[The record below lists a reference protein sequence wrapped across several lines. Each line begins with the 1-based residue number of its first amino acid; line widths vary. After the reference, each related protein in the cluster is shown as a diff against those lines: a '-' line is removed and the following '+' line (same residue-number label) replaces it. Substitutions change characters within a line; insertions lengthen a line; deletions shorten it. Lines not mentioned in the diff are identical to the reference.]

1 MLEFSKNAFEH
12 TLERPFDIS
21 FRAPRFFFGRT
32 ALSAW
37 ITDRLVEWR
46 WMLLALAVVLGV
58 VSLPASV
65 QLDFDRSVEAMFAAD
80 DPLLVPYRRLQ
91 QVFGGTE
98 MILAVYTAPDLMTSE
113 GADRLRTVGRR
124 IQEVPGVAA
133 VMTLLSPM
141 GERVL
146 DRSSPTAR
154 RCRELF
160 EGYTHAADEK
170 TAGVVVLL
178 ERSETNSRPGIV
190 SRVRGIVEPLP
201 DGAVVGEPV
210 MVSDGFAYMEQ
221 DARRLGVW
229 STVLLSLTIAVCF
242 RSVRWVLIPL
252 VVVQLALITTRA
264 LLVACGVRLSMV
276 SSMLTAIVTVLGV
289 ATVVHI
295 VIRFR
300 DAQRAGCSPQIALR
314 RTGRIVAAPIFW
326 ACVTDAVGF
335 AALLVADVGPIRDFG
350 LMMATGAL
358 MVAVSAAL
366 VVPGLALMPPAGQLP
381 PRSWGESRLSTGL
394 ARTLALVR
402 RRPAVVGGVSLAV
415 TAWGV
420 AGCFMTEVETDFIR
434 NFRRGTPLALGYE
447 RVEQQLGGA
456 GVWDILMPAP
466 RRLTWSFLAG
476 VLDLEDDLRTQTT
489 GLTKVLSIAD
499 GVQSLAPS
507 DPARLPRFL
516 QRTVTATALR
526 GMKFRMPAFYESLYA
541 VDNTGQPYYRVLLRS
556 SERQSSE
563 RKKKLIEDVRRIS
576 RRHFPQ
582 AQVTGFFVLL
592 ASLIESVVRDQWKTF
607 AVAAVGIVATMA
619 IALQSIRLA
628 VVATVPNVL
637 PILLVTGLMGWFGQR
652 INMGA
657 AMIAAVSIGLSVD
670 SSIHY
675 ITSFRRELRRRKEVD
690 RALDAVQQTVGRAV
704 VFSTLA
710 LIVGFSTLC
719 WSQFVPTITF
729 GVLVSL
735 CMLGG
740 LAGNLVMLPL
750 LLRAASGRRP
760 PTAIK

>member
-1 MLEFSKNAFEH
+1 
-12 TLERPFDIS
+12 
-21 FRAPRFFFGRT
+21 
-32 ALSAW
+32 
-37 ITDRLVEWR
+37 
-46 WMLLALAVVLGV
+46 MLLGLALVLGV
-58 VSLPASV
+58 VSLPASL
-65 QLDFDRSVEAMFAAD
+65 QLDFERSVESMFAPD
-80 DPLLVPYRRLQ
+80 DPLLEPYRRLQ
-91 QVFGGTE
+91 RVFGGTE
-98 MILAVYTAPDLMTSE
+98 LILAVYTAPDLMTAE
-113 GADRLRTVGRR
+113 GADRLRAVGRK
-124 IQEVPGVAA
+124 IEDVPGVAS

-141 GERVL
+141 GKRVL

-160 EGYTHAADEK
+160 EGYTHDADKE

-178 ERSETNSRPGIV
+178 ERSETQDRSRIV
-190 SRVRGIVEPLP
+190 RRIRDIVDPLP
-201 DGAVVGEPV
+201 DSAVVGEPV
-210 MVSDGFAYMEQ
+210 MVSDGFAYIEQ

-229 STVLLSLTIAVCF
+229 STVLLSLTIAVGF
-242 RSVRWVLIPL
+242 RTVRWVIIPL
-252 VVVQLALITTRA
+252 VVVQLALVTTRA

-350 LMMATGAL
+350 LMMAAGAL
-358 MVAVSAAL
+358 MVVVSVAL
-366 VVPGLALMPPAGQLP
+366 VVPGLALAPPDGRLP
-381 PRSWGESRLSTGL
+381 LRSWGESRLSAVL
-394 ARTLALVR
+394 ARTLAVVR
-402 RRPAVVGGVSLAV
+402 RRPVVVAGVSLAV
-415 TAWGV
+415 TAWAV

-434 NFRRGTPLALGYE
+434 NFRRGTPLVRGYE

-456 GVWDILMPAP
+456 GVWDILLPAP
-466 RRLTWSFLAG
+466 RRLTWSFLSR
-476 VLDLEDDLRTQTT
+476 VLDMEDDLRSETT

-499 GVQSLAPS
+499 GVQALAPS
-507 DPARLPRFL
+507 NPARMPRFL

-526 GMKFRMPAFYESLYA
+526 GMKLRMPDFYESLYA
-541 VDNTGQPYYRVLLRS
+541 ADSTGQPYYRVLLRS
-556 SERQSSE
+556 SERQSSQNK
-563 RKKKLIEDVRRIS
+563 RRLIDDVRQIS
-576 RRHFPQ
+576 RQHFPK

-592 ASLIESVVRDQWKTF
+592 ANLIESVVRDQWKTF

-619 IALQSIRLA
+619 MALQSVRLA

-637 PILLVTGLMGWFGQR
+637 PILLVMGLMGWAGQR

-675 ITSFRRELRRRKEVD
+675 ISSFRRELHRKQEVD

-710 LIVGFSTLC
+710 LIVGFGTLC

-750 LLRAASGRRP
+750 MLRAASGEP
-760 PTAIK
+760 APGAVK